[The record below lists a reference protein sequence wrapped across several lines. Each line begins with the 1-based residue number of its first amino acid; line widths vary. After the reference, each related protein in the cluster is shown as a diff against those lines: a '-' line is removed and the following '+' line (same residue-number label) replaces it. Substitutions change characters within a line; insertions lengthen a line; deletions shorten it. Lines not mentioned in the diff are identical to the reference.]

1 MNQWIALVVSLPTG
15 NATARMRAWR
25 ALKAAGAAV
34 LRDGVYLLPEREVC
48 RATLDSVA
56 ADVLASGGSALV
68 MGVSPPLGI
77 AFEDWFDRTGDYAEL
92 LSEIGRW
99 REAWVAGCGPEAVR
113 QVRKLRK
120 AGQALAAIDF
130 FPGEAQRQAE
140 AALAELESAL
150 ARSLSPDEPNAVDA
164 AIPRLDPAAYRGRTW
179 ATRCRPWVDRLASA
193 WLIRRLIDPD
203 AQIVWLASPAD
214 CPPAA
219 LGFDFDGAAFS
230 HVGGRVT
237 FEVLLAAFGIATPA
251 LERLAAVVH
260 FLDVGGV
267 PVPEAG
273 GVESIL
279 AGLRASLA
287 DDDRLL
293 AAAATVFD
301 GLLANFEKTENKP

>member
-99 REAWVAGCGPEAVR
+99 REAWAAGSGPEAVR

-164 AIPRLDPAAYRGRTW
+164 AIPRLDPAAYRGRIW

-214 CPPAA
+214 CPAAA
-219 LGFDFDGAAFS
+219 LGFDFDSAAFS

-237 FEVLLAAFGIATPA
+237 FEVLLAAFGLATPA

-279 AGLRASLA
+279 AGLRETIA

-301 GLLANFEKTENKP
+301 GLLANFEKTGNQP

>member
-48 RATLDSVA
+48 RAILDGVA

-92 LSEIGRW
+92 LAEIGRW
-99 REAWVAGCGPEAVR
+99 REAWAAGSGPEAVR
-113 QVRKLRK
+113 QVKKLRK
-120 AGQALAAIDF
+120 ALLALAAIDF

-140 AALAELESAL
+140 AALTDLESAL
-150 ARSLSPDEPNAVDA
+150 ARSLSPDEPNAVDLV
-164 AIPRLDPAAYRGRTW
+164 IPRLDPAAYRGRTW
-179 ATRCRPWVDRLASA
+179 ATRCSPWVDRLASA

-203 AQIVWLASPAD
+203 AQIVWLASPSD
-214 CPPAA
+214 CPATA

-230 HVGGRVT
+230 HVGARVT

-267 PVPEAG
+267 PAPEAG

-279 AGLRASLA
+279 AGLRDTLA

-301 GLLANFEKTENKP
+301 GLLANYEKTGNKP

>member
-1 MNQWIALVVSLPTG
+1 MKQWIALVVSLPTG

-48 RATLDSVA
+48 RAILDGVA

-68 MGVSPPLGI
+68 MGVSPPPGI
-77 AFEDWFDRTGDYAEL
+77 AFEDWFERTGDYAEL